1 MASSKL
7 DGSLA
12 ARVHALRNIAAAAEG
27 VSFEH
32 ATRVQ
37 VLVHVVGDLA
47 AVERAGLW
55 VEFQAPPIVVGT
67 IAVGDLER
75 VAELDDV
82 VSIGSGHMTR
92 PTLDKSGPEIRAKE
106 ARALPPGYSGAGVV
120 VGVVDTGID
129 IFHHAFRKADGKTRI
144 VSLLDLTLRQS
155 ITTTGNPTAGTITLS
170 WQPPRPPTPPGGAPP
185 ALPPVETTTA
195 LAIPLT
201 VAAVKTALE
210 AFNSI
215 NPGDVIVTE
224 GPPPTKPIMVDF
236 AGQYGT
242 PAFDS
247 GKVNLFTL
255 TPAGLTPPTAKV
267 QVIRGREFLPAEI
280 NAALQTPNT
289 PFASRDMDGH
299 GTHVA
304 GIAAGDGSQSGTAQE
319 SCTGSN
325 TYVGIAPEADLAIVR
340 TTFAVRDNI
349 RGVQHIFDQGWIP
362 SPNPKKPAVVNLSL
376 GGLIGAHDGTGEDEI
391 AFDGM
396 LTGSTQRMIVI
407 AAGNDGNLYD
417 HATPA
422 TQPKSGG
429 GLHARKTAA
438 TGTPPT
444 PGAPVTLEVMIQ
456 PKDRS
461 DDFFDIWYTGA
472 GRLSFALTTPNPGGV
487 SLAAVA
493 AGSGF
498 STPTLA
504 GHPLQIISNTN
515 VAPFGKHRINVVLKP
530 PAGGQITPG
539 PWTITLRETAGTATD
554 FDCWIAKDT
563 DDPHPR
569 FAKLPDQDRTRTVA
583 IPGTANLPITI
594 GSYNPDDEHLSALAD
609 SSGRGPTTDGRD
621 KPELCAPGVGITAA
635 LSGAR
640 NTGSCCDSC
649 ATFYVDNSGTS
660 MAAPHV
666 AGVVALMMQ
675 ANPAIDHVR
684 IKAELIAGHRPP
696 EPGAGA
702 QPNTS
707 GWGVGRVNAEE
718 AVKKVKPATAMVST
732 VSADDEPLMLSASA
746 YPANYLPARARL
758 RRLERRVTGSPAGQ
772 LAAALISE
780 HVDEVV
786 RLVNTE
792 RRVIVAWHRM
802 HGPVLLRL
810 LLGDV
815 DREVLVPR
823 TLDGVPVADGLAR
836 LLDELARAGGPAL
849 RAAIVQH
856 RTFALALPGARMADL
871 DRVLRVS

>member
-12 ARVHALRNIAAAAEG
+12 ARVHALGNVAAAVEG
-27 VSFEH
+27 VDRERS
-32 ATRVQ
+32 TRVR
-37 VLVHVVGDLA
+37 VLVHVAGDLA

-67 IAVGDLER
+67 IAAGDLEA

-82 VSIGSGHMTR
+82 VSIGSGQLTR
-92 PTLDKSGPEIRAKE
+92 PTLDKSGPEIRAPQ
-106 ARALPPGYSGAGVV
+106 ARALPPGFNGAGVV
-120 VGVVDTGID
+120 VGVVDSGID

-144 VSLLDLTLRQS
+144 VSLLDLTLRQT
-155 ITTTGNPTAGTITLS
+155 ITTTGSPTAGTITLT
-170 WQPPRPPTPPGGAPP
+170 WQPPRPPTPPGGVPP
-185 ALPPVETTTA
+185 ALPPAETTTA
-195 LAIPLT
+195 LALPLT
-201 VAAVKTALE
+201 VAQVKTALE
-210 AFNSI
+210 VFNSI
-215 NPGDVIVTE
+215 NPGDVVVTE
-224 GPPPTKPIMVDF
+224 GPPPAKPIMIDF

-247 GKVNLFTL
+247 KKVNTFTL
-255 TPAGLTPPTAKV
+255 TTTGLTPPTAQV
-267 QVIRGREFLPAEI
+267 QITRGREFLPAEI

-319 SCTGSN
+319 DCTGSN

-340 TTFAVRDNI
+340 TTFFEPDNI
-349 RGVQHIFDQGWIP
+349 RGVQHIFDQGWLP
-362 SPNPKKPAVVNLSL
+362 AAGPKRPAVVNLSL
-376 GGLIGAHDGTGEDEI
+376 GSLIGAHDGTRGDEI
-391 AFDGM
+391 AYDGM
-396 LTGSTQRMIVI
+396 LAGSTQRMIVI
-407 AAGNDGNLYD
+407 SAGNDGNLYD
-417 HATPA
+417 PATPA

-429 GLHARKTAA
+429 GLHARKTVAAA

-456 PKDRS
+456 PNDRS
-461 DDFFDIWYTGA
+461 EDTLDIWYSGA
-472 GRLSFALTTPNPGGV
+472 GRLSFTLTTPNPGGV
-487 SLAAVA
+487 PLPAPIV

-504 GHPLQIISNTN
+504 GHPLEIFSLTN
-515 VAPFGKHRINVVLKP
+515 VAPSGKHRIRVALNP

-569 FAKLPDQDRTRTVA
+569 IAKPADQDRTRTVGM
-583 IPGTANLPITI
+583 PGTANLPITI
-594 GSYNPDDEHLSALAD
+594 GSYNPADEHLSALAD
-609 SSGRGPTTDGRD
+609 SSARGPTADGRN

-635 LSGAR
+635 LTGAR

-649 ATFYVDNSGTS
+649 ATFYVDKEGTS

-666 AGVVALMMQ
+666 TGVVALMLQ
-675 ANPAIDHVR
+675 ANPAIDHAR
-684 IKAELIAGHRPP
+684 IKAELIASHRPP
-696 EPGAGA
+696 EPGAGQ

-707 GWGVGRVNAEE
+707 GWGAGRVNAEE

-732 VSADDEPLMLSASA
+732 DDEPLMLSASA

-836 LLDELARAGGPAL
+836 LLDELARAGSAAL
-849 RAAIVQH
+849 RAAIVRY
-856 RTFALALPGARMADL
+856 RTFVLTLPGARLADL